1 MINGGYKI
9 INLLDK
15 NLSIDGD
22 AVNIPGIYDSVEN
35 NYRKVLLLSGIVI
48 DGIEKPDAFV
58 TFTNNAGNYETT
70 FENVKITIS
79 NDDNITISN
88 V

>member
-9 INLLDK
+9 INLADN
-15 NLSIDGD
+15 NLTIDGD
-22 AVNIPGIYDSVEN
+22 VVNIPGIYDSVEN
-35 NYRKVLLLSGIVI
+35 NYRKVLLLSGVVI

-58 TFTNNAGNYETT
+58 TFVTDAGNYETT
-70 FENVKITIS
+70 FESVKITIS